1 MWYIA
6 AAVAAVALAGVLAG
20 NARTRAASDN
30 ARPVSAASLKKL
42 SPGEINLLLSR
53 LENEDPPEVVRG
65 AMCYRVAGPPSVSE
79 YTCPVCGEKTL
90 YHNMHT
96 RFIEYELETARRL
109 AESIISSTDL
119 MIEVDES
126 LYCSYCSDA
135 SAEDACLMLR
145 VTTSEGEELCNA
157 VSVTDLRMLDS
168 FLRGELF
175 WVTATDDRMPLKDNA
190 DRLRRLL
197 GLAEQ

>member
-1 MWYIA
+1 
-6 AAVAAVALAGVLAG
+6 
-20 NARTRAASDN
+20 
-30 ARPVSAASLKKL
+30 
-42 SPGEINLLLSR
+42 
-53 LENEDPPEVVRG
+53 
-65 AMCYRVAGPPSVSE
+65 MCYQVAGPPSVSE
-79 YTCPVCGEKTL
+79 YTCTVCGEKTI

-109 AESIISSTDL
+109 ADSIISSTDL

-126 LYCSYCSDA
+126 LYCSFCSDA

-145 VTTSEGEELCNA
+145 VTTSEGEVLSNE

-175 WVTATDDRMPLKDNA
+175 WVTATDDRIPLKDNA

>member
-1 MWYIA
+1 MRRKILRKWSGGLCA
-6 AAVAAVALAGVLAG
+6 
-20 NARTRAASDN
+20 TR
-30 ARPVSAASLKKL
+30 L
-42 SPGEINLLLSR
+42 PGPIGIRVYLHGLR
-53 LENEDPPEVVRG
+53 REDD
-65 AMCYRVAGPPSVSE
+65 
-79 YTCPVCGEKTL
+79 

-109 AESIISSTDL
+109 ADSIISSTDL

-126 LYCSYCSDA
+126 LYCSFCSDA

-145 VTTSEGEELCNA
+145 VTTSEGEVLSNE

-175 WVTATDDRMPLKDNA
+175 WVTATDDRIPLKDNA